1 MLMGGRVFLLRLLPD
16 RRAGRGALEPPR
28 IGSLAAV
35 KWQKHMESIPCFT
48 ADSNSI
54 LPLWVLWK
62 ASKTQYSNSVPFFDV
77 EITLHDQRSARGLHT
92 YRRLEAFKASDT
104 LMSKLTPASGIVSY
118 L

>member
-1 MLMGGRVFLLRLLPD
+1 MGGTVFLLRPLPD
-16 RRAGRGALEPPR
+16 RRAGRGVLEPPH

-35 KWQKHMESIPCFT
+35 KWQNHMESIPCFT

-54 LPLWVLWK
+54 LPLWVLCR

-77 EITLHDQRSARGLHT
+77 EITLHDQRSASGLHT
-92 YRRLEAFKASDT
+92 YRRLEAFKASDL
-104 LMSKLTPASGIVSY
+104 LMSKLAPATGTVSY